1 MMIVSCISGGKG
13 WKRGA
18 RWGAS
23 GLSEERVAVLQQRVA
38 LREELRGVRCHLH
51 VALRG
56 AGYDRVHVGAEGREL
71 LREAADAVLRR
82 RARRGGF
89 RRLLCINRIKRP
101 RTRCMVRK
109 KCSGVRAQARE
120 VEFEFVE
127 VGGEGRGG
135 DPRGGPRRSPRRAS
149 AAPAGPRAPNR
160 CPGGARR

>member
-1 MMIVSCISGGKG
+1 MIVSCISGGKG

-38 LREELRGVRCHLH
+38 LREELRGVRRHLH

-82 RARRGGF
+82 RARR
-89 RRLLCINRIKRP
+89 
-101 RTRCMVRK
+101 
-109 KCSGVRAQARE
+109 A
-120 VEFEFVE
+120 
-127 VGGEGRGG
+127 
-135 DPRGGPRRSPRRAS
+135 AS
-149 AAPAGPRAPNR
+149 AAALPWRSASTSSPFPGAGAT
-160 CPGGARR
+160 ASAS